1 MIVSFGS
8 AISNKEI
15 SATATKPLDIN
26 SKIGPTPLEITTLT
40 SDKIVFP
47 RSALWRDKN
56 QL

>member
-1 MIVSFGS
+1 MIVRFGS
-8 AISNKEI
+8 AINNKEI
-15 SATATKPLDIN
+15 SARAIKPLDIN
-26 SKIGPTPLEITTLT
+26 SKIGPMPLEITVLT